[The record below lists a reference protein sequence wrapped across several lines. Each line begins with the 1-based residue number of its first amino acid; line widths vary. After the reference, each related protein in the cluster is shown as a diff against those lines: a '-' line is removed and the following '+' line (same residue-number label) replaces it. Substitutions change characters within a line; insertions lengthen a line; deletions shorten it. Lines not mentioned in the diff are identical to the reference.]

1 MRGDVGSSRRART
14 VWQKYEISGQGGA
27 DGGRGHPCTR
37 ARVVCADAARS
48 HRARGS
54 VPPHFLQVLVERWN
68 KCITILVGWI
78 FLVCLTG
85 CGDEVRPLT
94 PYELAVFRGTGS
106 LMPAVDMSRVEKAKL
121 KTGPYRVV
129 PGDVLEFTMPAL
141 LQAVTAAEVQA
152 STMRNQ
158 GENPLMCRVRDDG
171 TVTLPAVGP
180 IAVAGLSLA
189 QIEAQVTD
197 AYKSFVVLHP
207 SVFLRVAE
215 YKTSKAYIAGAVT
228 KPGVYNLRADQM
240 TLSSLLTEAGGI
252 TEVGAAVVR
261 ILRTG
266 GQERTSPDVLAPR
279 DLGEKAALV
288 PVVSSSGGGAEG
300 PIVLPVVNT
309 NIPYR
314 DVSLDEGDTVVV
326 EPVQMPVFSVL
337 GLVSRP
343 GNFPYPPTAQYNLTQ
358 AIAFAGGLDPVA
370 QPRYATVYRISP
382 DGTVRRAPFRLIKDG
397 KFTEALSTP
406 IRPGDIVALE
416 ETPRTRMNML
426 IRDIFR
432 FNTGVY
438 ISGRDLWDSN

>member
-1 MRGDVGSSRRART
+1 M
-14 VWQKYEISGQGGA
+14 
-27 DGGRGHPCTR
+27 GR
-37 ARVVCADAARS
+37 
-48 HRARGS
+48 
-54 VPPHFLQVLVERWN
+54 
-68 KCITILVGWI
+68 I
-78 FLVCLTG
+78 
-85 CGDEVRPLT
+85 
-94 PYELAVFRGTGS
+94 
-106 LMPAVDMSRVEKAKL
+106 EKAKL
-121 KTGPYRVV
+121 KTGPYRVI

-152 STMRNQ
+152 VTTRTQ
-158 GENPLMCRVRDDG
+158 AENPLLCRVRDDG
-171 TVTLPAVGP
+171 TITLPAVGP

-189 QIEAQVTD
+189 QIELQVTD
-197 AYKSFVVLHP
+197 AYRSYVVLHP

-261 ILRTG
+261 ILRAG
-266 GQERTSPDVLAPR
+266 GQERTSADVLPPGG
-279 DLGEKAALV
+279 LGEKAAIV
-288 PVVSSSGGGAEG
+288 PVASSLGGGAEK
-300 PIVLPVVNT
+300 PIILPVVNT

-337 GLVSRP
+337 GLVTRP

-370 QPRYATVYRISP
+370 QPRYATVYRIGS

-397 KFTEALSTP
+397 KFTDALSTL
-406 IRPGDIVALE
+406 IRPGDIVAIE
-416 ETPRTRMNML
+416 ETPRTRMNAIL
-426 IRDIFR
+426 RDVFR
-432 FNTGVY
+432 FNTGLY
-438 ISGRDLWDSN
+438 ISGRDLWDNDD